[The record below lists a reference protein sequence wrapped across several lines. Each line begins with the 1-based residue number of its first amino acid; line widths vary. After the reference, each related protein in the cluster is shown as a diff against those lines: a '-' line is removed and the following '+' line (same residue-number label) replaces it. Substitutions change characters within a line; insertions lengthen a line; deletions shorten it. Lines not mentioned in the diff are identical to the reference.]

1 MENFKK
7 KFAYNDPDLR
17 DFFVKNGYVI
27 IKNLIDRKIIDK
39 LSTYCWSRIKKLKK
53 LSKKKKYQR
62 NMSYGQLLSFLP

>member
-1 MENFKK
+1 MKNFKK

-17 DFFVKNGYVI
+17 EFFVKNGYVI

-53 LSKKKKYQR
+53 LSKKKKIPEEYDYTAR
-62 NMSYGQLLSFLP
+62 